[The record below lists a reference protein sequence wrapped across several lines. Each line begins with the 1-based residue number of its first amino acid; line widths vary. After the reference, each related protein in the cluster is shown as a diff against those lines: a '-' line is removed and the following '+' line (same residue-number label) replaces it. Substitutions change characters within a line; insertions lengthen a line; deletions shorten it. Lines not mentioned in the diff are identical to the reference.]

1 MAGTV
6 GWTRGERDCK
16 GDKHL
21 DRRGSR
27 KWIIASSPVH
37 ATGLFLDI
45 GVGRGG
51 MMWLGGD
58 SAQGDEWPNFR
69 ALSLNCEGLSKSPSS
84 HDYQII

>member
-21 DRRGSR
+21 DSRGSR
-27 KWIIASSPVH
+27 KWIMTSSPVH

-45 GVGRGG
+45 GVGRGRYDVA
-51 MMWLGGD
+51 GG
-58 SAQGDEWPNFR
+58 
-69 ALSLNCEGLSKSPSS
+69 
-84 HDYQII
+84 